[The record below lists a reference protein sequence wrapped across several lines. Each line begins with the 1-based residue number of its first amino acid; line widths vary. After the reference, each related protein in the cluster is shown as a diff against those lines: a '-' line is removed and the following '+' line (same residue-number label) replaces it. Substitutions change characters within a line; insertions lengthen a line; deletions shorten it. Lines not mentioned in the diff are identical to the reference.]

1 MTNPTVLLPCE
12 PCGGLALAEDGIP
25 CRYCEGTGTVAMH
38 EAELR
43 RWLAW
48 TDLRISHGAWLA
60 ELPPQLQIAAALGS
74 AQAAFEVWAD
84 VDDVD
89 YRGPNV
95 KAVLDA
101 CAAYLREPTAARRE
115 AWLSVSLGQPNWV
128 PGGASVAEFPAFAI
142 KAAAQLIGDDK
153 AHDAAREGVLTLL
166 EGRL

>member
-1 MTNPTVLLPCE
+1 MPGSYSINPIHGSCQ
-12 PCGGLALAEDGIP
+12 
-25 CRYCEGTGTVAMH
+25 GTGTLAMS
-38 EAELR
+38 EAER
-43 RWLAW
+43 QRWLAW

-101 CAAYLREPTAARRE
+101 CAAYVRNPTAARQDQCQIPPQSGLPEWAWSLSRE
-115 AWLSVSLGQPNWV
+115 IVHGAASGGMHGAYLGDV
-128 PGGASVAEFPAFAI
+128 F
-142 KAAAQLIGDDK
+142 KAAAELVGEEKIL
-153 AHDAAREGVLTLL
+153 AAAFEGALSWAR
-166 EGRL
+166 GAP